1 MEQRI
6 LYDQIMQMDIDE
18 KKELEGSKNNKNTY
32 KAKQQPEDI
41 ELAKIVVDQ
50 YNTNDGG
57 KKKQNDDDALMT
69 HMIK

>member
-18 KKELEGSKNNKNTY
+18 KKELEGRKNNKNTY

-50 YNTNDGG
+50 YNTNDGD